1 MPRWASTMTTSPNLM
16 RKSRRRCEA
25 PRTCARKWASRQSAN
40 AWAPCVG
47 RHGRRTLHGCASAYP
62 VTSALLAQGV
72 DVLTAQWDDTTR
84 LPDPELLDQASALGR
99 VLVSQDEDLLA
110 EAAQWQRAGGEFAGL
125 IYAHQRSITTA
136 RFIDDLELIALG
148 VSSSEMINRVEF
160 LPL

>member
-1 MPRWASTMTTSPNLM
+1 M
-16 RKSRRRCEA
+16 
-25 PRTCARKWASRQSAN
+25 
-40 AWAPCVG
+40 
-47 RHGRRTLHGCASAYP
+47 
-62 VTSALLAQGV
+62 

>member
-1 MPRWASTMTTSPNLM
+1 
-16 RKSRRRCEA
+16 
-25 PRTCARKWASRQSAN
+25 
-40 AWAPCVG
+40 
-47 RHGRRTLHGCASAYP
+47 
-62 VTSALLAQGV
+62 V

-136 RFIDDLELIALG
+136 RFIDDLQLIALG
-148 VSSSEMINRVEF
+148 VSPRVFCFDLIFSGEGKGRRRDGSGGA
-160 LPL
+160 P

>member
-1 MPRWASTMTTSPNLM
+1 
-16 RKSRRRCEA
+16 
-25 PRTCARKWASRQSAN
+25 
-40 AWAPCVG
+40 
-47 RHGRRTLHGCASAYP
+47 
-62 VTSALLAQGV
+62 
-72 DVLTAQWDDTTR
+72 
-84 LPDPELLDQASALGR
+84 LGR

-110 EAAQWQRAGGEFAGL
+110 EAAQWQRAGVEFAGL

>member
-1 MPRWASTMTTSPNLM
+1 MCICVSGH
-16 RKSRRRCEA
+16 K
-25 PRTCARKWASRQSAN
+25 RT
-40 AWAPCVG
+40 P
-47 RHGRRTLHGCASAYP
+47 
-62 VTSALLAQGV
+62 AQGV

-110 EAAQWQRAGGEFAGL
+110 EAAQWQHAGVEFAGL

>member
-1 MPRWASTMTTSPNLM
+1 MCICVSGH
-16 RKSRRRCEA
+16 K
-25 PRTCARKWASRQSAN
+25 RT
-40 AWAPCVG
+40 P
-47 RHGRRTLHGCASAYP
+47 
-62 VTSALLAQGV
+62 AQGV

-84 LPDPELLDQASALGR
+84 LPDPELLHQASALGR

-110 EAAQWQRAGGEFAGL
+110 EAAQWQRAGVEFAGL

-136 RFIDDLELIALG
+136 RFIEDRELIALG